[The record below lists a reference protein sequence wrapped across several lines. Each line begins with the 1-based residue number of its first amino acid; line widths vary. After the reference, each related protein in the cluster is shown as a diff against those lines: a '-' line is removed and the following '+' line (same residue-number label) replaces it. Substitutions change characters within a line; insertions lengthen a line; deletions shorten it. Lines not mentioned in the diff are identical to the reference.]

1 MRKIYTTN
9 EEYDRAEYEIYNDLP
24 LSLASNSSFK
34 DKDLDEGY
42 VKEVLI
48 EGEQWISIQDKPH
61 MVLTSYSRMLNTHS
75 KRIIKPAISSLT
87 VYWTVYD
94 LSIRGSKEFPKYG
107 WKYNHKEQLQ
117 RYLDLNWPIMKNGH
131 KYIKGDLGYLFK
143 QRTI

>member
-1 MRKIYTTN
+1 MKKIYITN
-9 EEYDRAEYEIYNDLP
+9 DEYERAEYEIYNDIP

-34 DKDLDEGY
+34 GKDLDEGY

-48 EGEQWISIQDKPH
+48 EGEEWISIEEKPYI
-61 MVLTSYSRMLNTHS
+61 VLTSYSRMLNTHS

-87 VYWTVYD
+87 VYWTVSE
-94 LSIRGSKEFPKYG
+94 LNIRCSHEFPKYG

-117 RYLDLNWPIMKNGH
+117 RYLDLNWPIMRNGH
-131 KYIKGDLGYLFK
+131 KYIKGELGYLFK